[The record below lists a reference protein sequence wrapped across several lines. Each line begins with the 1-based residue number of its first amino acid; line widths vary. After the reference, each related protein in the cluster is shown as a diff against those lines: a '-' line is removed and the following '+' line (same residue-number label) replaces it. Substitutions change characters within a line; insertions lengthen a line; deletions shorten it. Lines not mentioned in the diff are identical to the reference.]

1 MVYAHLRNNRIA
13 TGFIVI
19 AFVSF
24 IVGLSIIF
32 SEIQSG
38 EPFLFALPT
47 LFFALFYVLVS
58 LAFSKNAVLA
68 MSHAKKMEEKD
79 SPELYHTLENLAI
92 SRGVPMPALY
102 LIQDSAPNAFAT
114 GTFKKHSAVAVTTG
128 LLDKLEKAEIEGVLA
143 HELAHIQHEDTR
155 LMTIVVLLVGVVT
168 LLADFFL
175 RSMYWSG
182 RGQRDSKGKGNAIL
196 LFVGILLALLSPLIA
211 QLLKLAVSRKREFYA
226 DAEAALTTR
235 YPDGLASAL
244 EKITADQEPL
254 EVANRATAHLY
265 ICDPMRNVTTKWL
278 APRSSAGRSGG
289 GWHTMFSTHPDAEER
304 IERLRKM
311 MT

>member
-1 MVYAHLRNNRIA
+1 MVYAHLTKNRIS
-13 TGFIVI
+13 TVLLVI
-19 AFVSF
+19 AFVIF
-24 IVGLSIIF
+24 IVGISIIF
-32 SEIQSG
+32 SQVQTG
-38 EPFLFALPT
+38 DPFAFAIPTLLFAC
-47 LFFALFYVLVS
+47 FYVLAS

-68 MSHAKKMEEKD
+68 MSKAKLIELKD
-79 SPELYHTLENLAI
+79 NPDLYRTLENLAI
-92 SRGVPMPALY
+92 SKGLPTPKLY

-114 GTFKKHSAVAVTTG
+114 GTTKKGAVVAVTSG
-128 LLDKLEKAEIEGVLA
+128 LLQKLNKQELEGVLA

-182 RGQRDSKGKGNAIL
+182 RGRRDSGGKGNAIL
-196 LFVGILLALLSPLIA
+196 LIAGILLALLSPLIA
-211 QLLKLAVSRKREFYA
+211 QLLKMAVSRKREFYA

-235 YPDGLASAL
+235 YPEGLATAL
-244 EKITADQEPL
+244 EKISADNEPL

-265 ICDPMRNVTTKWL
+265 ICSPLKGKASKSWWNN
-278 APRSSAGRSGG
+278 
-289 GWHTMFSTHPDAEER
+289 MFSTHPDAKER
-304 IERLRKM
+304 VIRLRSM